1 MAENLDMETYYRR
14 YKQNAGRELFLE
26 TPNALIGKVPNIGPE
41 DLSMVA
47 KTGSAQAK
55 GLISTTAGTFPAI
68 VGIFAGLGNMMTDD
82 PEKKGNWEQF
92 AAGYDTIPFTP
103 EKIKQQ
109 FTDWGWDPK
118 SENELEQ
125 MIINLNETMGDVVAP
140 GKIYGAETL
149 VKGVKGIAS
158 GAKLAKE
165 RLAKTNNMQGF
176 NDSFID
182 WFDRSKAV
190 DKDNQPLV
198 LYHGTTSTF
207 DKFERPSNVKNVKR
221 GGIVGSDGIFFS
233 PSPDVANSY
242 ARRQL
247 RSMFDGSK
255 STSGSS
261 VVEGAQVK
269 PVYLNI
275 KKPYVINDDSI
286 PRQLQKFITEMR
298 GKKYFGDDNKVAR
311 KDQIDKLIEQGYD
324 GIIVKHK
331 PSYLDEN
338 IDEYIVFDDSQV
350 LSTLSDDV
358 GKVQIKE
365 TTKGKK

>member
-14 YKQNAGRELFLE
+14 YKQNIGRELFLE
-26 TPNALIGKVPNIGPE
+26 TPNPLIGKVPNIGPE

-149 VKGVKGIAS
+149 VKGAKGIAS
-158 GAKLAKE
+158 GAKLVKE
-165 RLAKTNNMQGF
+165 SFKKTNKMQGF
-176 NDSFID
+176 SDSFSD
-182 WFDRSKAV
+182 WFGRSKIV
-190 DKDNQPLV
+190 GTDSQPLV
-198 LYHGTTSTF
+198 LYHGTTNTF
-207 DKFERPSNVKNVKR
+207 DAFKRPSDIKNVKR
-221 GGIVGSDGIFFS
+221 VAIVATDGIFFTAN
-233 PSPDVANSY
+233 PNTANSY
-242 ARRQL
+242 ARKLGL
-247 RSMFDGSK
+247 RNK
-255 STSGSS
+255 AGSS
-261 VVEGAQVK
+261 IIEGAQVK

-275 KKPYVINDDSI
+275 ENPYVINEGSM
-286 PRQLQKFITEMR
+286 PNKLRKFITEMR
-298 GKKYFGDDNKVAR
+298 GNYYSGDANQVANKE
-311 KDQIDKLIEQGYD
+311 QIDNLIAKGYD
-324 GIIVKHK
+324 GIIIKRK
-331 PSYLDEN
+331 PTDWVEN
-338 IDEYIVFDDSQV
+338 RNEYIAFNDNQI
-350 LSTLSDDV
+350 LSTLSDNV
-358 GKVQIKE
+358 
-365 TTKGKK
+365 TTGKK

>member
-14 YKQNAGRELFLE
+14 YKQNIGRELFLE
-26 TPNALIGKVPNIGPE
+26 TPNPLIGKVPNIGPE

-149 VKGVKGIAS
+149 VKGAKGIAS
-158 GAKLAKE
+158 GAKSVTKSGAK
-165 RLAKTNNMQGF
+165 LVTDGF
-176 NDSFID
+176 KSANKFIKETKYGTVD
-182 WFDRSKAV
+182 TGIIKDNPEFAAFFQRSKIV
-190 DKDNQPLV
+190 DPKGNPII
-198 LYHGTTSTF
+198 LYHGSSSVFDEFKTPIQLDPKDRRSAIWLTSSKAKADGYAGEGQF
-207 DKFERPSNVKNVKR
+207 NSRINNKNRPSDGHKKK
-221 GGIVGSDGIFFS
+221 SDYHGNI
-233 PSPDVANSY
+233 
-242 ARRQL
+242 
-247 RSMFDGSK
+247 
-255 STSGSS
+255 T
-261 VVEGAQVK
+261 
-269 PVYLNI
+269 PVYVRMENPYYGSLGSGTDNI
-275 KKPYVINDDSI
+275 NELKA
-286 PRQLQKFITEMR
+286 M
-298 GKKYFGDDNKVAR
+298 GH
-311 KDQIDKLIEQGYD
+311 D
-324 GIIVKHK
+324 GIIANYRVGGGAGEDPLIYLAFDNAQITPALSVKNSIREVK
-331 PSYLDEN
+331 
-338 IDEYIVFDDSQV
+338 
-350 LSTLSDDV
+350 
-358 GKVQIKE
+358 
-365 TTKGKK
+365 